1 MGIGTGRCGCGTGR
15 GGLAR
20 GGSCDMGL
28 KTRSRKVIVSRL
40 SRYLLPRTVL
50 EIEVFQGM

>member
-1 MGIGTGRCGCGTGR
+1 
-15 GGLAR
+15 
-20 GGSCDMGL
+20 MGL